1 MPSGAVVYLTLVQM
15 RARGDKG
22 VALLEDAA
30 FGSIAQ
36 TIVSATNRLPLDL
49 LGFKRCKNV
58 LRYVRAWRQV
68 YATAHACVTPTPNS
82 VQSFTPNNVKKQIA
96 PVECLPSVEG
106 RFEIAQQM
114 AVDHIGETIEVLA
127 IIRKR
132 RFLNFSRAGYW
143 WCCAV

>member
-1 MPSGAVVYLTLVQM
+1 MLVQM

-36 TIVSATNRLPLDL
+36 TIVSATNRQPLDL

-82 VQSFTPNNVKKQIA
+82 VQSFA
-96 PVECLPSVEG
+96 PDNLQSDTTLTRLSLCTDG
-106 RFEIAQQM
+106 RLIRCFRFDDDGPC
-114 AVDHIGETIEVLA
+114 DH
-127 IIRKR
+127 
-132 RFLNFSRAGYW
+132 
-143 WCCAV
+143 

>member
-1 MPSGAVVYLTLVQM
+1 MPSCAVVYLTLVQM
-15 RARGDKG
+15 PARGDKG

-36 TIVSATNRLPLDL
+36 TIVSARNRQPLDL

-82 VQSFTPNNVKKQIA
+82 VQSFTPDNLQSDKWRTIQVAIGRADGLSWQF
-96 PVECLPSVEG
+96 LPFVLLTIFG
-106 RFEIAQQM
+106 TIGYYLDYAQK
-114 AVDHIGETIEVLA
+114 
-127 IIRKR
+127 IR
-132 RFLNFSRAGYW
+132 
-143 WCCAV
+143 